1 MRIIGGELRGR
12 RITAPRGKATRPML
26 DRVREALF
34 STVQDWLED
43 GRVLDLFAGSG
54 SLGIEA
60 LSRGAAKARLVERNP
75 KTAAL
80 LSANLEALDLARR
93 AEVVVGDAL
102 ERASWGKRSSA
113 DLILFDPPY
122 PLLEDPNSRTEVL
135 ATVASLAC
143 EVLRPKGMLVFH
155 AARRAVTPG
164 AFDPRLSVKER
175 VYGTNSLWYVQ
186 RDVGDKP

>member
-1 MRIIGGELRGR
+1 
-12 RITAPRGKATRPML
+12 ML

-60 LSRGAAKARLVERNP
+60 LSRGAARARLVERNP

-80 LSANLEALDLARR
+80 LSANLEALELAKR
-93 AEVVVGDAL
+93 AQVVVGDAL
-102 ERASWGKRSSA
+102 ERGSWGKRSSA

-135 ATVASLAC
+135 AAVACLAC

-155 AARRAVTPG
+155 AARRAVTQG
-164 AFDPRLSVKER
+164 AFDPRLSVEER
-175 VYGTNSLWYVQ
+175 RYGTNSLWYVQ
-186 RDVGDKP
+186 RDEGATP